1 MVKHKSKKKRQNDM
15 CVKEIGQH
23 AQGLLTIQSSTIN
36 KIERI
41 VLTFNSFKIF
51 TLIVNKIFISAP
63 KFMSNMVMA
72 TI

>member
-1 MVKHKSKKKRQNDM
+1 M

-41 VLTFNSFKIF
+41 VLTFNSFKNLHF
-51 TLIVNKIFISAP
+51 DSE
-63 KFMSNMVMA
+63 
-72 TI
+72 